1 MFQPNDY
8 VDKTAI
14 VEKLYSSERYKTRVS
29 LSQKLV
35 QGKPGHILNLAIAAL
50 DPREEEKIIEFGAG
64 NGYFSS
70 LLVEAGCKNVLATD
84 LSQYQ
89 VERGRVK
96 YPHIQFQV
104 MDLEKPPSL
113 NTPFDAAV
121 LNFVLYH
128 LDDPKKALERVNSLL
143 VPNARI
149 LITTKGSNSYEAIE
163 RWHKN
168 TLTQLGLTAA
178 YPRDEL
184 RVSEK
189 NINRILPEGMSVE
202 ISIQC
207 HATLKFNCHDLI
219 AYLDSTPW
227 TYYDTVEIERCKYHQ
242 LMIDSAEKE
251 DFILERYEWVFLV
264 NT

>member
-14 VEKLYSSERYKTRVS
+14 VEKLYSSKRYKTRTS
-29 LSQKLV
+29 LSQKLI

-50 DPREEEKIIEFGAG
+50 DPRKEEKIIEFGAG
-64 NGYFSS
+64 NGYFSN
-70 LLVEAGCKNVLATD
+70 LIVKAGCKNVLATD
-84 LSQYQ
+84 LSLYQ
-89 VERGRVK
+89 VERGRAK

-104 MDLEKPPSL
+104 VDLESPPFL
-113 NTPFDAAV
+113 NTLFNAAV
-121 LNFVLYH
+121 LNFMLYH
-128 LDDPKKALERVNSLL
+128 LDNPKKALEKVNNLL
-143 VPNARI
+143 VPNGRI
-149 LITTKGSNSYEAIE
+149 LITTKGTNSYQAIE

-168 TLTQLGLTAA
+168 TLTQLGLIAT

-189 NINRILPEGMSVE
+189 NINRLLPEGMSVE
-202 ISIQC
+202 ISCQC
-207 HATLKFNCHDLI
+207 HAILQFDRHDLI

-227 TYYDTVEIERCKYHQ
+227 TYYDTVEIERRKYHQ
-242 LMIDSAEKE
+242 LMVNLAEKE
-251 DFILERYEWVFLV
+251 DFKLERYEWVFLI